1 MPIYVALYKWTEQG
15 VRNIKEVPARI
26 QSSIQAAEGFGG
38 KILGVYLTMGDY
50 DLVSIGE
57 WPNDEA
63 ASTTALAI
71 ASRGTVRTTTMR
83 AFTPEEF
90 AEIVKKLP

>member
-1 MPIYVALYKWTEQG
+1 MIDQ
-15 VRNIKEVPARI
+15 NICLCNYFIEPF
-26 QSSIQAAEGFGG
+26 QAV
-38 KILGVYLTMGDY
+38 L

-57 WPNDEA
+57 WPNDET